1 MRFMS
6 TENLRERVLDLLQ
19 STNKEMSVAYIAEN
33 LNERSTRVYN
43 MLMTLALEQL
53 IVFDPKT
60 RLFRYKTN

>member
-1 MRFMS
+1 MS

>member
-1 MRFMS
+1 MS

-19 STNKEMSVAYIAEN
+19 STNTEMSVSDIALS

-60 RLFRYKTN
+60 RLFRSKTS